1 LNVPAEIDG
10 KNTGDEASTVSK
22 AAPVSRIFFLDNL
35 RVLLAFLVV
44 LDHAAQPYV
53 PGSAWVIP
61 SEPGSPLESF
71 IITMFLI
78 LISSFF
84 MGLFFMI
91 SAYFVPPSLER
102 KGAALFMKDRLV
114 KLGVPILIFMF
125 GVFPVIGYVLYYYG
139 LYNQPQPLIT
149 FGNLWFLALLLLFSA
164 ACVAFWLVKKSP
176 SKTRRAFPGTKAILG
191 FILILAFLS
200 FIVGIWWSINE
211 WVPLGLFEPFHLTQ
225 YAMLFAAGII
235 AYREGWMD
243 AIPKTAAKLW
253 SGIAVF
259 TVLFLIVISLWNRD
273 ALLLGGIGPGSL
285 VGSFWQAFF
294 CVSTCI
300 ALLAFFRDRFNSQ
313 GPLAKVL
320 ANNSYTVYIIQ
331 LPIIIFLQFL
341 LIGVEIDPLIKFII
355 VGAVGIPLVFAT
367 SHYAVRRLPYA
378 KKILG

>member
-1 LNVPAEIDG
+1 
-10 KNTGDEASTVSK
+10 
-22 AAPVSRIFFLDNL
+22 
-35 RVLLAFLVV
+35 
-44 LDHAAQPYV
+44 
-53 PGSAWVIP
+53 
-61 SEPGSPLESF
+61 
-71 IITMFLI
+71 
-78 LISSFF
+78 
-84 MGLFFMI
+84 
-91 SAYFVPPSLER
+91 
-102 KGAALFMKDRLV
+102 
-114 KLGVPILIFMF
+114 
-125 GVFPVIGYVLYYYG
+125 
-139 LYNQPQPLIT
+139 
-149 FGNLWFLALLLLFSA
+149 
-164 ACVAFWLVKKSP
+164 
-176 SKTRRAFPGTKAILG
+176 
-191 FILILAFLS
+191 
-200 FIVGIWWSINE
+200 
-211 WVPLGLFEPFHLTQ
+211 
-225 YAMLFAAGII
+225 MLFAAGII

-367 SHYAVRRLPYA
+367 SHYVVRRLPYA